1 MNTKRIIALCAL
13 AVTLVVAAIA
23 LRFFHH
29 TSPELNRASSA
40 SVSYSFSTTE
50 NASSGVVVTT
60 ESFVPW
66 EVVKRAFTGIVAP
79 TACKPYRA
87 GIVNH
92 HALASDLLA
101 QSARLLKTCRPDL
114 ETLVIIA
121 PDHFYRGTHALT
133 TANVTYRAD
142 SLTVTTD
149 EHLQN
154 ELLAAL
160 PTIGQQSDVFK
171 KEHGIAA
178 LVPFYAH
185 ELNGVQIV
193 PITVKGHVSETEA
206 KALTDWLEKTLKRP
220 KTFVLISADM
230 SHYLSKEQ
238 ALANDKKTL
247 QALSQNDAAFFADA
261 SDDFTDS
268 GVQLSLMIK
277 ALGKT
282 AWHTIN
288 HKISTDYTN
297 DRSNTTSYIMGFW
310 E

>member
-1 MNTKRIIALCAL
+1 MNTKRIIASCAL

-23 LRFFHH
+23 LLFLRRVTPQKTQTI
-29 TSPELNRASSA
+29 TSPTAYVFAPTQATSA
-40 SVSYSFSTTE
+40 GITV
-50 NASSGVVVTT
+50 AT

-66 EVVKRAFTGIVAP
+66 DMVKRALAGVTVSAP
-79 TACKPYRA
+79 CKAYRA

-101 QSARLLKTCRPDL
+101 KSAKTLEACRPDL
-114 ETLVIIA
+114 ETLVIIS
-121 PDHFYRGTHALT
+121 PDHFYRGTQALT
-133 TANVTYRAD
+133 TAIATYRTD
-142 SLTVTTD
+142 SLTVKTD
-149 EHLQN
+149 AVLQQ
-154 ELLAAL
+154 ELLEAV
-160 PTIGQQSDVFK
+160 PTMGQQPDVFK

-185 ELNGVQIV
+185 EFNDLKIV
-193 PITVKGHVSETEA
+193 PITVKGHVSEAEA
-206 KALTDWLEKTLKRP
+206 KSLTDWLEKTLKRP

-238 ALANDKKTL
+238 ALANDEKTL
-247 QALSQNDAAFFADA
+247 RALGQNDAAFFADA

-268 GVQLSLMIK
+268 GVQIALILK
-277 ALGKT
+277 ALGRT
-282 AWHTIN
+282 TWHTVD